1 MRIAVIGLGRMGR
14 ALAERLLEEG
24 HQVSVWN
31 RTPGR
36 AGALQEQ
43 GAQVMDSADEV
54 GDECDAVF
62 LCLADDRSTLD
73 VAAPKGQART
83 SWEQTLVVNTG
94 TVAPDVLTALAHVYG
109 ERFVDAQIIGAPQA
123 LRSGAA
129 KFIVGGPASGRAALL
144 PLWKA
149 FAGALDVGE
158 DPQTAAVIKLLNNQM
173 LLVQLAVIAETVR
186 AGRAAG
192 VDDAT
197 LAATLRESAMM
208 PAGLRNRIDV
218 LFDPRPRRLVQHRA
232 GRQGCGALLGPRQ
245 GQRGAAAG
253 HRGRARRL
261 PAGGSGWVGDARRH
275 RPGRVRPA
283 LAATGAIARSADPG
297 QPFGFRRGSSLLSHT
312 KGSLTESSV
321 RPRSGI

>member
-1 MRIAVIGLGRMGR
+1 MKVAVIGLGRMGC

-43 GAQVMDSADEV
+43 GAQVMGSADDL

-62 LCLADDRSTLD
+62 LCLADDQSTLD
-73 VAAPKGQART
+73 VAAPKGQARA
-83 SWEQTLVVNTG
+83 SWARTLVVNTG
-94 TVAPDVLTALAHVYG
+94 TVAPDVIGALGHAYG
-109 ERFVDAQIIGAPQA
+109 ERFVNAQIIAAPEA
-123 LRSGAA
+123 LRSGAG
-129 KFIVGGPASGRAALL
+129 KFIVGGPASGRATLL

-158 DPQTAAVIKLLNNQM
+158 NAQTAAVIKLLHNQM

-197 LAATLRESAMM
+197 LATTLRESAMM

-218 LFDPRPRRLVQHRA
+218 VFDPDHAGWFSTVQGVKDVTLFLDLA
-232 GRQGCGALLGPRQ
+232 K
-245 GQRGAAAG
+245 
-253 HRGRARRL
+253 
-261 PAGGSGWVGDARRH
+261 GSGAPLPVTEAARDAYRQVAQDGWETH
-275 RPGRVRPA
+275 DVTALVEYGR
-283 LAATGAIARSADPG
+283 RSA
-297 QPFGFRRGSSLLSHT
+297 
-312 KGSLTESSV
+312 
-321 RPRSGI
+321 

>member
-1 MRIAVIGLGRMGR
+1 MKVAVIGLGRMGR

-43 GAQVMDSADEV
+43 GAQVMGSADDL

-62 LCLADDRSTLD
+62 LCLADDQSTLD
-73 VAAPKGQART
+73 VAAPKGQARA
-83 SWEQTLVVNTG
+83 SWARTLVVNTG
-94 TVAPDVLTALAHVYG
+94 TVAPDVIGALGHAYD
-109 ERFVDAQIIGAPQA
+109 ERFVNAQIIAAPQA

-129 KFIVGGPASGRAALL
+129 KFIVGGPASGRVTLL
-144 PLWKA
+144 PLWKG

-158 DPQTAAVIKLLNNQM
+158 CTQTAAVIKLLHNQM
-173 LLVQLAVIAETVR
+173 LLVQLAVIAETLR

-197 LAATLRESAMM
+197 LATTLRESAMM

-218 LFDPRPRRLVQHRA
+218 LFDPDHAGWFSTVQ
-232 GRQGCGALLGPRQ
+232 GAKDVTLFLDL
-245 GQRGAAAG
+245 AK
-253 HRGRARRL
+253 
-261 PAGGSGWVGDARRH
+261 GSGAPLPVTEAAYDAYRQVAQDGWETH
-275 RPGRVRPA
+275 DVTALVEYGR
-283 LAATGAIARSADPG
+283 RSA
-297 QPFGFRRGSSLLSHT
+297 
-312 KGSLTESSV
+312 
-321 RPRSGI
+321 